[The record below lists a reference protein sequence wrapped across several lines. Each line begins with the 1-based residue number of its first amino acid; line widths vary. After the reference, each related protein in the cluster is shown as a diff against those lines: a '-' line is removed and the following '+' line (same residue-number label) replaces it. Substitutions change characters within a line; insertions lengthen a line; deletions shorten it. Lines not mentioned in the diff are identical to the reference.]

1 MRDLKSSV
9 FRGISILLLI
19 CAAVLFCVS
28 MVEVSYVTSE
38 QSIRGY
44 WILLTGW
51 LGFIIFQFAWYANP
65 LSFMALLL
73 MRKKPWW
80 ALLCSGLAMLAMAQA
95 FLFKEIPLDT
105 SGNTMAILSR
115 ETGFYSWVIMHGCV
129 FYAIIMILI
138 YRAFKRDYEKTH
150 NLPSSILVS
159 DEPTSTLKPPPP
171 HQPLSFPSGAIS
183 TRSNP

>member
-9 FRGISILLLI
+9 FRSISILLLI
-19 CAAVLFCVS
+19 SSAILFCVS
-28 MVEVSYVTSE
+28 MVEITYVTTE

-44 WILLTGW
+44 WIFITGW

-65 LSFMALLL
+65 LSLLALLL
-73 MRKKPWW
+73 MRKRPWW
-80 ALLCSGLAMLAMAQA
+80 ALLCSGLALIAMAQA
-95 FLFKEIPLDT
+95 FLFNEIPTDT
-105 SGNTMAILSR
+105 SGNTISILSR
-115 ETGFYSWVIMHGCV
+115 ETGFYCWVIMHGCV

-138 YRAFKRDYEKTH
+138 YRAFKRDYEKTN

-159 DEPTSTLKPPPP
+159 DAPASTLKPPPLN
-171 HQPLSFPSGAIS
+171 QPLSFPSGAIS